1 MYTQVIICG
10 VTNSIGWAKLAYTI
24 LVDNLPT
31 VNDESDDSWD
41 TSIDLLFQL
50 RKWIDTKIDH
60 GCMLLSFCCIVHP
73 PCMSKLESS
82 YFR

>member
-1 MYTQVIICG
+1 MLALHTLLSPHHRL
-10 VTNSIGWAKLAYTI
+10 TRFFSSSIGWAKLAYII

-50 RKWIDTKIDH
+50 RILTVWYCNIRH
-60 GCMLLSFCCIVHP
+60 
-73 PCMSKLESS
+73 
-82 YFR
+82 